1 MLKKVTT
8 KEYNNALEEK
18 DSVHKVKAVDATGND
33 ILVASRVVAFSG
45 GCGKITT
52 VGRLAWGRWYRIASS
67 KSGANPNSLLLNVG
81 NLYVNSPAIS
91 QLFYISAEG
100 FGNNQ
105 VITQLA
111 CGGDKCIS
119 KARIL
124 YKRSTTEGPIIEIL
138 VNAPNENYYAF
149 AYSNNIGFV
158 FQEPV
163 EVSETPEEGYSVK
176 EFSF

>member
-1 MLKKVTT
+1 MIEKVTT
-8 KEYNNALEEK
+8 KDYNNALEEK
-18 DSVHKVKAVDATGND
+18 DSLHKVKAIDGSGND
-33 ILVASRVVAFSG
+33 ILVSPDIVAKSG

-67 KSGANPNSLLLNVG
+67 TSGANPNSLLLNVG
-81 NLYVNSPAIS
+81 NLYVNNAARS

-100 FGNNQ
+100 FENNQ

-111 CGGDKCIS
+111 SGGGKCIS

-138 VNAPNENYYAF
+138 VSALNANNYVF

-163 EVSETPEEGYSVK
+163 EVSETPESGYTVK
-176 EFSF
+176 EFIF

>member
-8 KEYNNALEEK
+8 KEYNNDLEEK
-18 DSVHKVKAVDATGND
+18 DSVHKVKAVDGSGND
-33 ILVASRVVAFSG
+33 ILVSSAVVANSG
-45 GCGKITT
+45 GCGKFTT
-52 VGRLAWGRWYRIASS
+52 KNKLGWGKWYRIASS
-67 KSGANPNSLLLNVG
+67 VSGANPNSCLLNVG
-81 NLYVNSPAIS
+81 NLYVNRAALS
-91 QLFYISAEG
+91 QLFYVAAEG
-100 FGNNQ
+100 FETNQ
-105 VITQLA
+105 IIVQLA
-111 CGGDKCIS
+111 NSGKAIS

>member
-8 KEYNNALEEK
+8 KEYNDGLETK
-18 DSVHKVKAVDATGND
+18 DSLGKVKAVDVAGND
-33 ILVASRVVAFSG
+33 ILVSSAVVVNNG
-45 GCGKITT
+45 GCGKFTT
-52 VGRLAWGRWYRIASS
+52 NKLGWGKWYRIASS
-67 KSGANPNSLLLNVG
+67 KSGADPNSCLLNAG
-81 NLYVNSPAIS
+81 NQYVNRAPLS

-100 FGNNQ
+100 FDTNQ
-105 VITQLA
+105 GINQLA
-111 CGGDKCIS
+111 YGESGKCIS

-124 YKRSTTEGPIIEIL
+124 YKKSTTEGPIIEIL
-138 VNAPNENYYAF
+138 VNAPGANNYFF
-149 AYSNNIGFV
+149 AYSCNIGFV